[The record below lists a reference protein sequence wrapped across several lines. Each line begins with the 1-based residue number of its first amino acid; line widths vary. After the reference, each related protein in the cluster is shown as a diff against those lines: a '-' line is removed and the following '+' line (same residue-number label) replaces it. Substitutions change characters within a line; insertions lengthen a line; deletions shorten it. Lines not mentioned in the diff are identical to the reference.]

1 MPNADRVCTQT
12 ALLMS
17 AAMQES
23 GKKDR
28 IKESLSA
35 SLEACGWRE
44 AVRQAANAVIAETP
58 ENKLSAKE
66 IASAV
71 RANALRILL

>member
-1 MPNADRVCTQT
+1 MANADRVSTQT

-28 IKESLSA
+28 IKESLRA

-44 AVRQAANAVIAETP
+44 AVRQDADAVIAEST
-58 ENKLSAKE
+58 EGKLSAKE

-71 RANALRILL
+71 RANALRMIF